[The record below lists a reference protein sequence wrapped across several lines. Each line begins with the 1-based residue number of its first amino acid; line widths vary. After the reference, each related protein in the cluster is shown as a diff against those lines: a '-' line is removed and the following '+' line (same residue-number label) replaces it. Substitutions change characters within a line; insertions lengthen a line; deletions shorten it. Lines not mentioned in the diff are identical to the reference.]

1 MITKHFKNIMLKL
14 KGRLDII
21 VLAHGTFSAG
31 SILEVGQYEF
41 DTFLRLNTRSFIH
54 LLSLA
59 TPFLKLTKG
68 NAVILSSVEAKIPS
82 QDTFLNTV
90 AKSMINSLIEN
101 SALEL
106 GYWGV
111 RVNGVA
117 PTWVNTGFRINEK
130 FDKTSNQNYLDEVC
144 NGYFLLD
151 KTVSFVI
158 ILAD

>member
-14 KGRLDII
+14 KGHLDILI
-21 VLAHGTFSAG
+21 LAHGTFSAG

-41 DTFLRLNTRSFIH
+41 DTFLRLNTRSFVH
-54 LLSLA
+54 LLSLS

-68 NAVILSSVEAKIPS
+68 NAIILSSVEARIPS

-117 PTWVNTGFRINEK
+117 PTWVNTAFRINDK
-130 FDKTSNQNYLDEVC
+130 FNKTSNKNYLDEVC

-151 KTVSFVI
+151 KTVSLFNI
-158 ILAD
+158 SQ